1 MTKGKELTVNNAK
14 DLMQV
19 DITKE
24 DIKKYFCPLATDKE
38 IFMSFGVIKS
48 LNLNPHKREVH
59 LVKYKQADKLSIVVG
74 YEVYLKRAE
83 RSGKLAGW
91 EAGTSED
98 KKKTWV
104 KIWRNDWTKPFYW
117 EVVLSEFDKGHA
129 TWKQIPSFMGKK
141 VAIAQGFRLCFP
153 DELGGMPYTKEE
165 HQVYDIVN
173 VTPKSTK
180 PDVEMPKST
189 KETEKEAETEQE
201 PETEESDPQEE
212 TPEENGTP
220 IRPDQIKSIHILA
233 GKLWGKNFKEEYKEK
248 LFTWT
253 GKNSSK
259 ELSSEEADNVTGLIV
274 SELNDNQKKTGK
286 WKK

>member
-19 DITKE
+19 NITKE
-24 DIKKYFCPLATDKE
+24 DIKKYFCPLASDKE
-38 IFMSFGVIKS
+38 IFMAFGVIKS
-48 LNLNPHKREVH
+48 LNLNPYKKEVH
-59 LVKYKQADKLSIVVG
+59 LVKYKQAEKLSIIVG

-83 RSGKLAGW
+83 RTGNLAGW

-104 KIWRNDWTKPFYW
+104 KIWRKDWTKPFYW
-117 EVVLSEFDKGHA
+117 EVVLSEFDKGQA

-165 HQVYDIVN
+165 HQVYDIIN

-189 KETEKEAETEQE
+189 KETEKEVETEQE

-212 TPEENGTP
+212 IPEEGGDIT
-220 IRPDQIKSIHILA
+220 PDQVKSIHVLA
-233 GKLWGKNFKEEYKEK
+233 GKLWGKDFDKPYKEK

-253 GKNSSK
+253 GKDSSK
-259 ELSSEEADNVTGLIV
+259 ELTSTEGDNVIGLIV
-274 SELNDNQKKTGK
+274 AELNDNMKSGKK